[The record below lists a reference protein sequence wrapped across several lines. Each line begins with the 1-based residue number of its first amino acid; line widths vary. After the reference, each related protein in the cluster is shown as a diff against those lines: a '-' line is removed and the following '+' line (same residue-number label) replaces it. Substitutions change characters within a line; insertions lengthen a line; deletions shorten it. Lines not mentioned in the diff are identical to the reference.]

1 MRLPSRGDTPR
12 VRPEL
17 LRRARGVTQ
26 RVPSRVVLALRVLVP
41 LLALGVIAYRFGFDA
56 FRPALQVVSPLPL
69 LVSLALGAVIV
80 AAQAARW
87 RVVMHGVDLPLRY
100 RLALAECY
108 RSSALNVV
116 MPGGVAGDV
125 LRAWRQR
132 TGAPQGW
139 RPGAGAVLAERAAGV
154 CLLLAAAAAVL
165 AVTVSPPLGAASAA
179 GSVVAWAV
187 ARPSM
192 RRLSLRDRAAVWGWS
207 ALALAAMVAM
217 TGVVALALGVSDDPG
232 VVAAIG
238 LALLAGM
245 AVPLNIGGWGPR
257 EAAGALAAALVGA
270 SPTVGVAFA
279 AGYGLLTTVSVL
291 PGFLLLGGA
300 GLSSLRT
307 SHSHAVTTR
316 HGGEVQLDA
325 DVVAEEEAPGGDP
338 QRIRQAVPAVEPQAG
353 NAVPDQQRRGGDK

>member
-1 MRLPSRGDTPR
+1 MTRHARGDTSREPPSKNPR
-12 VRPEL
+12 VPPRL
-17 LRRARGVTQ
+17 L
-26 RVPSRVVLALRVLVP
+26 LALRVLVP
-41 LLALGVIAYRFGFDA
+41 LLALGVIAYRFGLDA

-69 LVSLALGAVIV
+69 LVSLVLGAVIV

-87 RVVMHGVDLPLRY
+87 RVVMHGVELPLRY
-100 RLALAECY
+100 RLAFAECY

-154 CLLLAAAAAVL
+154 CLLLAGAGAVL
-165 AVTVSPPLGAASAA
+165 AATVSPPLAAVAAA
-179 GSVVAWAV
+179 GAVVAWAV
-187 ARPSM
+187 ARPAM
-192 RRLSLRDRAAVWGWS
+192 RRLSLRDRASVWGWS
-207 ALALAAMVAM
+207 ALALAAMLAM
-217 TGVVALALGVSDDPG
+217 TGVVALSLGVSDDPG

-245 AVPLNIGGWGPR
+245 AVPLNLGGWGPR

-270 SPTVGVAFA
+270 SPSVGVAFA
-279 AGYGLLTTVSVL
+279 AGYGLLATVSVL
-291 PGFLLLGGA
+291 PGFLLLGGT

-307 SHSHAVTTR
+307 SHSHAPGR
-316 HGGEVQLDA
+316 DGGEVQLDT
-325 DVVAEEEAPGGDP
+325 DVVAEEEAPGGHP
-338 QRIRQAVPAVEPQAG
+338 KRVRQPVPAMEPQAG
-353 NAVPDQQRRGGDK
+353 DAVPDQQRRGGDE

>member
-1 MRLPSRGDTPR
+1 MMRHPRGPLPR
-12 VRPEL
+12 VP
-17 LRRARGVTQ
+17 RGLT
-26 RVPSRVVLALRVLVP
+26 LALRVLVP
-41 LLALGVIAYRFGFDA
+41 LLALAVIAYRFGIDA

-69 LVSLALGAVIV
+69 LVSLVLGAVIV

-87 RVVMHGVDLPLRY
+87 RVVMHGVDLPLQY

-154 CLLLAAAAAVL
+154 CLLLAAAGAVL
-165 AVTVSPPLGAASAA
+165 ALTVSPPLALLAAVGA
-179 GSVVAWAV
+179 VVAWLV

-207 ALALAAMVAM
+207 ALALAAMVSM
-217 TGVVALALGVSDDPG
+217 TGVVALSLGVSDDPG

-245 AVPLNIGGWGPR
+245 AVPLNLGGWGPR

-270 SPTVGVAFA
+270 SPSVGVAFA
-279 AGYGLLTTVSVL
+279 AGYGLLVTVSVL
-291 PGFLLLGGA
+291 PGFLLLGGG
-300 GLSSLRT
+300 GLSSLRA
-307 SHSHAVTTR
+307 SHSHAVPGR
-316 HGGEVQLDA
+316 GGEVQLDT
-325 DVVAEEEAPGGDP
+325 DVVAQDEAPGGHP
-338 QRIRQAVPAVEPQAG
+338 ERVRQPVPAVEPQPRDAI
-353 NAVPDQQRRGGDK
+353 PDQQRRGGDE

>member
-1 MRLPSRGDTPR
+1 MR
-12 VRPEL
+12 
-17 LRRARGVTQ
+17 RRI
-26 RVPSRVVLALRVLVP
+26 VLALRVVVP
-41 LLALGVIAYRFGFDA
+41 LLALGALAYRYGLDA
-56 FRPALQVVSPLPL
+56 FRPALHVVSPLPL
-69 LVSLALGAVIV
+69 LVSLVLGAVIV
-80 AAQAARW
+80 AAQAERW
-87 RVVMHGVDLPLRY
+87 RVVMHGAGLPLRY
-100 RLALAECY
+100 RLAFAECY

-154 CLLLAAAAAVL
+154 CLLLVAAGAVL
-165 AVTVSPPLGAASAA
+165 AATISPALAAVAAVGAVA
-179 GSVVAWAV
+179 AWAV
-187 ARPSM
+187 ARPSL
-192 RRLSLRDRAAVWGWS
+192 RRLGLRDRFAVLGWS

-217 TGVVALALGVSDDPG
+217 AGVVAVSLGVSDDPG

-245 AVPLNIGGWGPR
+245 AVPLNLGGWGPR

-270 SPTVGVAFA
+270 SPAVGVAFA
-279 AGYGLLTTVSVL
+279 AGYGLLVTVSVL

-307 SHSHAVTTR
+307 SHSHSLR
-316 HGGEVQLDA
+316 DGGQVQLNT
-325 DVVAEEEAPGGDP
+325 DVVTEDEAPGGHP
-338 QRIRQAVPAVEPQAG
+338 QRVRQPVPALEPQPGDAI
-353 NAVPDQQRRGGDK
+353 PHQQRRGGDE

>member
-1 MRLPSRGDTPR
+1 MTRRMRGPR
-12 VRPEL
+12 APHGL
-17 LRRARGVTQ
+17 L
-26 RVPSRVVLALRVLVP
+26 LALRVLVP

-56 FRPALQVVSPLPL
+56 FRPALRVVSPLPL
-69 LVSLALGAVIV
+69 LVSLVLGVVIV

-87 RVVMHGVDLPLRY
+87 RVVMHGADLPLRY

-154 CLLLAAAAAVL
+154 CLLLAAAGAVL
-165 AVTVSPPLGAASAA
+165 VLTVSPQLGAVAVVAA
-179 GSVVAWAV
+179 VVAWAV

-192 RRLSLRDRAAVWGWS
+192 RRLRLRDRAAVWGWS
-207 ALALAAMVAM
+207 ALALAAMVSM
-217 TGVVALALGVSDDPG
+217 TGVVALTLGVSDDPG

-245 AVPLNIGGWGPR
+245 AVPLNLGGWGPR

-270 SPTVGVAFA
+270 PPSVGVAFA
-279 AGYGLLTTVSVL
+279 AGYGLLVTVSVL

-307 SHSHAVTTR
+307 SHAHTVTGDR
-316 HGGEVQLDA
+316 GQVELDT
-325 DVVAEEEAPGGDP
+325 DVVAEDEAPGGHA
-338 QRIRQAVPAVEPQAG
+338 QGVRQPVPAIEPQAG
-353 NAVPDQQRRGGDK
+353 DTVPDQQRRGGHE